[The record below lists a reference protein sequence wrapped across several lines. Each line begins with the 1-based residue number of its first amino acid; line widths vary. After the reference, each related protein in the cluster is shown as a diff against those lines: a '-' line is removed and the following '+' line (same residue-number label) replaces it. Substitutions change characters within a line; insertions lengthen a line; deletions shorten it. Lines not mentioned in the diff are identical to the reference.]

1 MAADGEVV
9 YEIRADDSKIDS
21 DLDAAQ
27 KKVEQSTEKTAKKTE
42 QTEEKTSE
50 TVKREKEKVTEH
62 HKQQNDERQKD
73 DQSTGKERENTEK
86 ETSEK
91 IKSIA
96 SGTAKVIGAGM
107 LAAATGAVTATGM
120 AIKGATDMDQAM
132 NQFVASTGKSTEE
145 TERYQKV
152 LEGIYKNNY
161 GESFED
167 IGQAMA
173 EVTKQMGDMD
183 DAALQEVTES
193 AYALR
198 DTFDYDIPESTRAA
212 KAMMDNFGV
221 SGEEAMSLIAA
232 GAQNGLDYSGE
243 LLDSISE
250 YSVQFGK
257 LGLSADDMFSIFQKG
272 AESGAFNLDKVGDAV
287 KEFSIR
293 AIDGSETTKAG
304 FEALGLNAD
313 ETAKKFAA
321 GGDTAREAFKEVV
334 KGLSEMEDP
343 LEQNTAGV
351 NLFGTMWE
359 DLGPEAV
366 AALAEISDG
375 AYDTADAMGQIKEV
389 KYDDLGSML
398 EGLKRS
404 LELLL
409 IPLGEQMIPIL
420 TELIESI
427 LPVIQEMLPPLMD
440 SAAAMITQL
449 APLIDT
455 LLPGIMEC
463 VNGLIP
469 PLMNIISAILPL
481 LVEILQEILPE
492 IAQMIEAIAPL
503 INLLLQML
511 IPVLQLTLSVFKEVF
526 SGIVD
531 YVTKYTQNLT
541 TIFSN
546 LIAFVKNVFTGN
558 WRAAWANIKNI
569 FVAVADS
576 LGLVF
581 KAPINA
587 LIDLING
594 FLKGLNKIEIPDW
607 VPGIGGKGFHI
618 PTIPRL
624 KTGIDFVPGDYFPA
638 YLDYGERVLT
648 QGENTRFNA
657 MGGLEGME
665 RALSQGMRA
674 GTAGQVTRIEVPVEI
689 DGREVARSTAEYMGE
704 QQYWEDI

>member
-1 MAADGEVV
+1 M
-9 YEIRADDSKIDS
+9 
-21 DLDAAQ
+21 
-27 KKVEQSTEKTAKKTE
+27 
-42 QTEEKTSE
+42 
-50 TVKREKEKVTEH
+50 
-62 HKQQNDERQKD
+62 
-73 DQSTGKERENTEK
+73 
-86 ETSEK
+86 
-91 IKSIA
+91 
-96 SGTAKVIGAGM
+96 
-107 LAAATGAVTATGM
+107 
-120 AIKGATDMDQAM
+120 
-132 NQFVASTGKSTEE
+132 
-145 TERYQKV
+145 
-152 LEGIYKNNY
+152 
-161 GESFED
+161 
-167 IGQAMA
+167 
-173 EVTKQMGDMD
+173 
-183 DAALQEVTES
+183 
-193 AYALR
+193 
-198 DTFDYDIPESTRAA
+198 
-212 KAMMDNFGV
+212 
-221 SGEEAMSLIAA
+221 
-232 GAQNGLDYSGE
+232 
-243 LLDSISE
+243 
-250 YSVQFGK
+250 
-257 LGLSADDMFSIFQKG
+257 
-272 AESGAFNLDKVGDAV
+272 
-287 KEFSIR
+287 
-293 AIDGSETTKAG
+293 
-304 FEALGLNAD
+304 
-313 ETAKKFAA
+313 
-321 GGDTAREAFKEVV
+321 
-334 KGLSEMEDP
+334 
-343 LEQNTAGV
+343 
-351 NLFGTMWE
+351 
-359 DLGPEAV
+359 
-366 AALAEISDG
+366 
-375 AYDTADAMGQIKEV
+375 
-389 KYDDLGSML
+389 
-398 EGLKRS
+398 
-404 LELLL
+404 
-409 IPLGEQMIPIL
+409 
-420 TELIESI
+420 
-427 LPVIQEMLPPLMD
+427 MD

-648 QGENTRFNA
+648 QGENARFNA
-657 MGGLEGME
+657 MGGLDGME